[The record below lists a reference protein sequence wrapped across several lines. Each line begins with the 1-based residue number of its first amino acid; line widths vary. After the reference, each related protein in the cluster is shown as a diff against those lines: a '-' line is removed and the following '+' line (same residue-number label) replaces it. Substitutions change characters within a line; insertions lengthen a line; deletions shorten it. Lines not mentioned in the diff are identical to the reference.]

1 MLPFRIVFVFI
12 DGVGLGRATDANPLA
27 TSRWPAFERLY
38 GGQVWTEAARP
49 VQRAGLVAHPIDATL
64 GVEGLPQ
71 SGTGQAALFT
81 GQNAPKL
88 AGRHYGPY
96 PHSKTKPA
104 IDTSNIFQQILRLRP
119 DDPLPVAFAN
129 AYPPRYFDYA
139 ERSDR
144 WTVTTRACRAAG
156 LRIHSVDDVQRGA
169 ALTAELTGA
178 AWRERLDLDV
188 PLLTPA
194 EAGAQ
199 LAGLSEPHSFTLFE
213 YFLTDKAGHS
223 QSAERAR
230 EVLRDLDGFFDR
242 LLDTLDPART
252 LLVVTSDHGN
262 LEDLS
267 TKSHTRNPVPLI
279 ARGARAEA
287 FATVRDLTGVVPA
300 VLSALAAAYRQTRIL
315 PSRSSS

>member
-12 DGVGLGRATDANPLA
+12 DGVGLGAATDANPLA
-27 TSRWPAFERLY
+27 ATRWPAFERLY
-38 GGQVWTEAARP
+38 GGRPWTVAAP
-49 VQRAGLVAHPIDATL
+49 LVVDKGHVARPIDATL
-64 GVEGLPQ
+64 GVDGLPQ

-81 GQNAPKL
+81 GENAPQL

-104 IDTSNIFQQILRLRP
+104 IDTRNVFQQILQLRP
-119 DDPLPVAFAN
+119 EEPLPVAFAN
-129 AYPPRYFDYA
+129 AYPPRYFEYA

-156 LRIHSVDDVQRGA
+156 LQIHTVADVQRGK

-178 AWRERLDLDV
+178 AWRERLHLKV

-194 EAGAQ
+194 QAGAQ
-199 LAGLSEPHSFTLFE
+199 LAALSKPYSFTLFE

-230 EVLRDLDGFFDR
+230 TVLGDLDAFFAR

-279 ARGARAEA
+279 ARGAHARA
-287 FATVRDLTGVVPA
+287 FAGVHDLTGVVPA
-300 VLSALAAAYRQTRIL
+300 VLTALSAVYRDADAVPSA
-315 PSRSSS
+315 PSR